1 MGKKSGR
8 FDYLEKAGKKGEKG
22 GKRKVKAATPS
33 PSTDES
39 RDRDRA
45 DSEQVAPVYVRR
57 ETVRAVWREVKRDGG
72 ESLSELVE
80 DLLLA
85 WLRGRTR

>member
-1 MGKKSGR
+1 MGKDKTRFGYLEKSGR
-8 FDYLEKAGKKGEKG
+8 NGKKGKT
-22 GKRKVKAATPS
+22 RVKPPTTP
-33 PSTDES
+33 PPTDES
-39 RDRDRA
+39 RDRGRA
-45 DSEQVAPVYVRR
+45 EGERVAAVYVRR
-57 ETVRAVWREVKRDGG
+57 ETVQAVWREVKRDGG

>member
-1 MGKKSGR
+1 MGKGAER
-8 FDYLEKAGKKGEKG
+8 FGYLEKSGKKAKKG
-22 GKRKVKAATPS
+22 GGKVKSATTPAPS
-33 PSTDES
+33 EES
-39 RDRDRA
+39 RDRGRA
-45 DSEQVAPVYVRR
+45 EGERVAAVYVRR
-57 ETVRAVWREVKRDGG
+57 ETVQAVWREVKRDGG

>member
-1 MGKKSGR
+1 MGKEAER
-8 FDYLEKAGKKGEKG
+8 FGYLEKAGKTGKKG
-22 GKRKVKAATPS
+22 RQKVRVAAPPPPS
-33 PSTDES
+33 DES
-39 RDRDRA
+39 RDRGRA
-45 DSEQVAPVYVRR
+45 EGERVAAVYVRR
-57 ETVRAVWREVKRDGG
+57 ETVQAVWREVKRDGG